1 MKTPVALA
9 HDLMNNHFEWIEKYY
24 AGDARDNGW
33 GNPDKTICR
42 ISEWLN
48 RPTYYANQT
57 FKGWEIGV
65 EVQIFYK
72 KGSGF
77 STIDE
82 EIKIAK
88 LFVANGWTVEQSK
101 PHIKDPDTGQST
113 KVFYFAKDLI
123 MKESEANGSRTFS

>member
-1 MKTPVALA
+1 MKTPVAQA
-9 HDLMNNHFEWIEKYY
+9 HDLMVNQFQWIDKYY
-24 AGDARDNGW
+24 AEDAQDKNW
-33 GNPDKTICR
+33 GNPQENHCR

-48 RPTYYANQT
+48 RPIYYANRT

-72 KGSGF
+72 KNSGF
-77 STIDE
+77 STINE

-123 MKESEANGSRTFS
+123 IKECEK